1 MEMWIWRK
9 MEKIGQVD
17 KISNEE
23 VLQTANESKTM
34 LDTVGKRK
42 HLWLGHVLRH
52 ELLLHDI
59 SEERMRKF

>member
-1 MEMWIWRK
+1 

-34 LDTVGKRK
+34 LDTVGKCKRV
-42 HLWLGHVLRH
+42 WL
-52 ELLLHDI
+52 
-59 SEERMRKF
+59 